1 MTPYCPAPHDWQ
13 RRSPAQ
19 AGFDA
24 DKLAA
29 ALAFAQTQAVQGST
43 DLAAML
49 PKGDRHPND
58 RPLGPLKKRGPTAGL
73 IVRQGY
79 LVAAFGPVASVEVTF
94 SCAKSYISALAGVA
108 FDQGLIRD
116 LDEPV
121 GRTVLDGGFDAPQNQ
136 SITWRHLLQQTSEWE
151 GELFGLPDWIDRG
164 RQLGQGAAEA
174 TVGGTASSAD
184 NYRSLEPP
192 GTFWEYNDVRVN
204 RTALS
209 LLRLFRGP
217 LPPVLKQTIM
227 DPIGA
232 SPTWEWHG
240 YETSYVEENQ

>member
-1 MTPYCPAPHDWQ
+1 MPNYCPDSHDWQ
-13 RRSPAQ
+13 RRSPVQ

-29 ALAFAQTQAVQGST
+29 ALAFAQTQEIQAST
-43 DLAAML
+43 NLADML

-58 RPLGPLKKRGPTAGL
+58 RPLGPLKKRGSTAGL

-79 LVAAFGPVASVEVTF
+79 LVATFGPVDSVEVTF
-94 SCAKSYISALAGVA
+94 SCAKSYISAVAGVA

-121 GRTVLDGGFDAPQNQ
+121 GRTVADGGFDAPQNQ

-151 GELFGLPDWIDRG
+151 GELFGIPDWIDRG
-164 RQLGQGAAEA
+164 RGLGQGAVEA

-192 GTFWEYNDVRVN
+192 GTFWEYN
-204 RTALS
+204 
-209 LLRLFRGP
+209 
-217 LPPVLKQTIM
+217 
-227 DPIGA
+227 
-232 SPTWEWHG
+232 
-240 YETSYVEENQ
+240 